1 MLSDWPRITQELDSI
16 AFSLDPESNFLAAM
30 NSLWETLG
38 GQNSASRPWVCRG
51 WALVLLRGGRRL
63 LPVPSSPGALS
74 RVQDP
79 HPSSQA
85 PGAEQE
91 ALGPAGWP
99 QDGSKKEGGN
109 RKDCT
114 RNAKQAFK

>member
-1 MLSDWPRITQELDSI
+1 MLSDWPTITQELDSI
-16 AFSLDPESNFLAAM
+16 AFSLDPESTFLQLPRGHEQPLGNPGWPEFGIQAM
-30 NSLWETLG
+30 GGPQSFSEGGGGSSLCP
-38 GQNSASRPWVCRG
+38 APPR
-51 WALVLLRGGRRL
+51 
-63 LPVPSSPGALS
+63 ALS